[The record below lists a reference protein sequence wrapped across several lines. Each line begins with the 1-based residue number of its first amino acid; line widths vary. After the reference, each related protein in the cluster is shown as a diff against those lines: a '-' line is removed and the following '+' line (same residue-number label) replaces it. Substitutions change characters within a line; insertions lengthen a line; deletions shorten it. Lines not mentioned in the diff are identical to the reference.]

1 MSRLP
6 FYVVVVIAT
15 LGSGAAGYLLRQYQ
29 SQTQQS
35 EAVALPPKPVVTTA
49 KDVTGQI
56 LPEFS
61 LPDIHGRV
69 HSIHEWDGKVVAIN
83 FWASWCEPCMQEI
96 PSFITLQDKYAK
108 QGLQFLGI
116 ALQNPN
122 EIKEFVAT
130 HGINYPVLAGEAE
143 VIDLATALGNDM
155 GTLPY
160 TVIIDRKQRISFI
173 KNGLLDRVQAEAVIT
188 TLL

>member
-1 MSRLP
+1 LSRLP
-6 FYVVVVIAT
+6 FYIVVVIAT
-15 LGSGAAGYLLRQYQ
+15 LGSGVAGYLLRQYQ
-29 SQTQQS
+29 SQTQDS
-35 EAVALPPKPVVTTA
+35 EAVALPSKPVVTA
-49 KDVTGQI
+49 KDVTGQV

-61 LPDIHGRV
+61 LPDIQGQV

-83 FWASWCEPCMQEI
+83 FWASWCAPCMQEI

-116 ALQNPN
+116 ALQNPG
-122 EIKEFVAT
+122 EIKEFVAK

-143 VIDLATALGNDM
+143 VIALATALGNDM

-173 KNGLLDRVQAEAVIT
+173 KNGLLDRAQAEAVIT